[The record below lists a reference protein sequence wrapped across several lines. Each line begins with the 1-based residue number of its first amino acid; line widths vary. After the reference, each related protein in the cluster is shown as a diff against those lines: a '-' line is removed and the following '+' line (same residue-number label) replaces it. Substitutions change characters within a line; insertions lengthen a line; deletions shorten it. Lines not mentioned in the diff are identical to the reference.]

1 MEDHFKILV
10 FLNTLIMFWI
20 LYSLKKK
27 PDTIENF
34 TMASIAPRKNIL
46 TSDSNGNILEWSIK
60 EILDKLAAVE
70 ANVQSKV
77 TSFETRINTN
87 ITTFKTT
94 IQRSVDNKLVNK
106 LDNNAYVYVMD
117 SNAGCR
123 SLVRQDGSPAGDG
136 KIKIDHGAFCGGKTK
151 KNEEKWYLRRA

>member
-1 MEDHFKILV
+1 
-10 FLNTLIMFWI
+10 MFWI

-77 TSFETRINTN
+77 TSFETRINTI

-94 IQRSVDNKLVNK
+94 IQRSVDNK

-117 SNAGCR
+117 SNAGRR
-123 SLVRQDGSPAGDG
+123 SLVRQDGNPVGDG
-136 KIKIDHGAFCGGKTK
+136 KIKIYHGAFCGGKTK
-151 KNEEKWYLRRA
+151 KNEQKWYLRRA